1 VALALGIAS
10 TAIAQTISTHHR
22 AEAGPFTLRVAQ
34 AERSPAPD
42 ASGAAYPA
50 RPLRM
55 VLGYPPGGG
64 IDTLVRIMAPRLGER
79 WGQQLVVDNRP
90 GASGN
95 IGADI
100 VAKATPDGYTLLM
113 MTLSH
118 AVGAG
123 LYPRLPFHPA
133 DSFSGVTL
141 IGATTLVLLTHPSTS
156 INTVKDLIAT
166 AKASPGKLS
175 FGSSGIGG
183 SPHLAG
189 ELLKLQT
196 GIDIVHVPYKGAGAA
211 YGDLIGGHIPL
222 LMSALPGALPHI
234 RSGKARAI
242 AVTSIQRAQAA
253 PDVPTIAESGVAGY
267 DVKHWFGALA
277 PARTDRKILARLHD
291 EMATVLRMPDVAAA
305 YAKAGADPVTS
316 KSPSE
321 FDAYLRAEI
330 AKWTKVIRAAGV
342 KVE

>member
-1 VALALGIAS
+1 MKVFPHRLSAVFAALALGIACS
-10 TAIAQTISTHHR
+10 ATAQT
-22 AEAGPFTLRVAQ
+22 
-34 AERSPAPD
+34 
-42 ASGAAYPA
+42 YPTK
-50 RPLRM
+50 PVRM

-64 IDTLVRIMAPRLGER
+64 IDTLVRIMAPKLSER
-79 WGQQLVVDNRP
+79 WGQQVVVDNRP

-123 LYPRLPFHPA
+123 LYPKLPFHPA

-141 IGATTLVLLTHPSTS
+141 IGGTTLVLLAHPSTPFK
-156 INTVKDLIAT
+156 TLKDLIAA

-183 SPHLAG
+183 SPHLSG

-196 GIDIVHVPYKGAGAA
+196 GINIVHVPYKGAGAA

-222 LMSALPGALPHI
+222 LMSALPGALPHM

-242 AVTSIQRAQAA
+242 AVTSIKRSPAA

-267 DVKHWFGALA
+267 DVSHWFGALA
-277 PARTDRKILARLHD
+277 PAGTDRKILERLHD
-291 EMATVLRMPDVAAA
+291 DIVAVQRMPDVAAA
-305 YAKAGADPVTS
+305 YTKSGADPVNM
-316 KSPSE
+316 KPGE

-330 AKWTKVIRAAGV
+330 AKWTKVIRAAGI

>member
-1 VALALGIAS
+1 MKLCSHRLSAVFAALALGVACN
-10 TAIAQTISTHHR
+10 AIAQT
-22 AEAGPFTLRVAQ
+22 
-34 AERSPAPD
+34 
-42 ASGAAYPA
+42 YPTK
-50 RPLRM
+50 PVRM

-64 IDTLVRIMAPRLGER
+64 IDTLVRIMAPKLSER
-79 WGQQLVVDNRP
+79 WGQQVVVDNRP

-100 VAKATPDGYTLLM
+100 VAKASPDGYTLLM

-123 LYPRLPFHPA
+123 LYPKLPFHPA

-141 IGATTLVLLTHPSTS
+141 IGATTLVLLTHPSTPVKS
-156 INTVKDLIAT
+156 VKDLIAA

-222 LMSALPGALPHI
+222 LMSALPGALPHM
-234 RSGKARAI
+234 RSGKARAV
-242 AVTSIQRAQAA
+242 AVTSIQRSQAA
-253 PDVPTIAESGVAGY
+253 PDVPTIAESGVAGF
-267 DVKHWFGALA
+267 DVRHWFGALA
-277 PARTDRKILARLHD
+277 PAGTDRKILERLHAD
-291 EMATVLRMPDVAAA
+291 IVAVHRMPDVAAA
-305 YAKAGADPVTS
+305 FTKAGADPVDNT
-316 KSPSE
+316 PRE

-330 AKWTKVIRAAGV
+330 AKWTKVIRAASV
-342 KVE
+342 KAE